1 MNNINLQQPS
11 ETSCHPK
18 TLEQLQAQVESL
30 QQRLI
35 SSESRQH
42 RLLDAIPQI
51 AWRSKPDGL
60 ISYWNRRWQEY
71 TGVEPGR
78 ALGLGFTRAIHPEDH
93 ERVLSFH
100 RQVLAKAHLS
110 PNCSSCFYETELRLL
125 RADGTYHWFIAKAE
139 PVFGENSQIL
149 EWVGTYTDIDSS
161 KLSQEALG
169 ESEKRYQLMAENCT
183 DLISRHTPAGVYLYA
198 SPASRAL
205 LGYEPDELLG
215 RDVHE
220 FFHPEDKAALKR
232 TQTDSL
238 NQPSTYTLCY
248 RIRRKDGNYIW
259 LETSSRCVRHPD
271 RGTIEEI
278 ISVSRDITER
288 KRAEAEIYTLNRE
301 LDQLVRKQSVQ
312 LDAAK
317 QLKEDLIGRE
327 QVARSQVVAVQER
340 CAIEQKRT
348 ESALYFLIEASTL
361 LAASLDYETTLE
373 NLAELVVPYLGD
385 WCAINIIDA
394 DDCCRCVAVAH
405 RDPSQEPLVREL
417 QRRYPAD
424 CDGTYSYLK
433 RLRCGET
440 DQPWEISVGFDICD
454 AKMEAIANDAEHLEL
469 LQALNF
475 RSYMCLPIRIG
486 KQTFGSILLVLSDR
500 GRRYTQADLT
510 LAEDLGRRAALA
522 LDKAQL
528 YRQAQETGKNLSQVI
543 LVLDEQQQQL
553 RTLQRLTNL
562 VNQRLADLPSLLQ
575 VMVDAVCES
584 IPGAQFCLIVLNNPS
599 TGQLELTA
607 TAGMG
612 TENLP
617 MGKPLATE
625 DGLLSQV
632 FSTGKCQLIRR
643 ENHSPT
649 GRREH
654 QPICWQKPQSHHALG
669 KPAAVYAVAIE
680 SAQAGRLGVL
690 ATGSWDDSGAF
701 DLEMWQNLLVA
712 VGEQAAIA
720 INNAQLINILEEREE
735 VVAVQNHI
743 LARQNQELA
752 IQREQIQLQN
762 LQLLEAARLKSQFL
776 ATMSH
781 ELRTPL
787 NVIIGFAQLLM
798 RQRPDRLTSKQA
810 DMAQLILNNG
820 KNLLMLIDDIL
831 ALSDIEA
838 GLRDLKRETFD
849 LVQLVRT
856 TVGQFNKLAAEKN
869 LTLDV
874 YIDLQNSN
882 LFNDRACLRQVLI
895 NLVSNAI
902 KFTESGSVRV
912 EVCEQPPDRVM
923 ITIEDTGIGI
933 AETEMKH
940 IFEAFRQVDQTLA
953 RRYPGTGLGL
963 AITNS
968 LVRLMNG
975 TITVQSRLGEGS
987 TFRVELPR
995 KI

>member
-1 MNNINLQQPS
+1 MNNINLQQPL

-18 TLEQLQAQVESL
+18 TLEELQAQVESL
-30 QQRLI
+30 QQRLV

-51 AWRSKPDGL
+51 AWRAKADGL

-93 ERVLSFH
+93 DRVLSFH
-100 RQVLAKAHLS
+100 RQVLAKAHLTA
-110 PNCSSCFYETELRLL
+110 NCSSCFYETELRLL

-149 EWVGTYTDIDSS
+149 EWVGTYTDIDST

-169 ESEKRYQLMAENCT
+169 KSEKRYQLMAENCT

-198 SPASRAL
+198 SPASHTL
-205 LGYEPDELLG
+205 LGYEPDELIG

-232 TQTDSL
+232 TQTDGL

-259 LETSSRCVRHPD
+259 FETSSRCVRHPD
-271 RGTIEEI
+271 RGTVEEI

-317 QLKEDLIGRE
+317 QLKEELIGRE
-327 QVARSQVVAVQER
+327 QVARSQVVAAQER
-340 CAIEQKRT
+340 FAIEQKRT

-394 DDCCRCVAVAH
+394 DESCRCVAVAH
-405 RDPSQEPLVREL
+405 KDPSREPLVREL

-424 CDGTYSYLK
+424 SDGTYSYLK

-440 DQPWEISVGFDICD
+440 DQPWQISVGFDICD
-454 AKMEAIANDAEHLEL
+454 TKMEAIANDAEHLEL

-475 RSYMCLPIRIG
+475 RSYMCLPIRFG

-500 GRRYTQADLT
+500 VRRYTQADMT

-528 YRQAQETGKNLSQVI
+528 YRQAQETSKNLSQVI

-562 VNQRLADLPSLLQ
+562 VNQRLADLPGLLQ
-575 VMVDAVCES
+575 VMVDAVCDS

-632 FSTGKCQLIRR
+632 FSTGKCQLIRQ

-649 GRREH
+649 G
-654 QPICWQKPQSHHALG
+654 WQERQGTWQNPKHLHTLA

-680 SAQAGRLGVL
+680 SAQAGRLGVM

-752 IQREQIQLQN
+752 TQREQIQLQN

-787 NVIIGFAQLLM
+787 NVIIGFAQLLL
-798 RQRPDRLTSKQA
+798 RQRPDPLTSSQTKMA
-810 DMAQLILNNG
+810 DRILDNG

-831 ALSDIEA
+831 ALSHIEA
-838 GLRDLKRETFD
+838 GLRGIKREMFD
-849 LVQLVRT
+849 VVQLARI
-856 TVGQFNKLAAEKN
+856 TVEQFNKLASDKN

-874 YIDLQNSN
+874 YIDMQNRN

-912 EVCEQPPDRVM
+912 EVCEQPDDRVI
-923 ITIEDTGIGI
+923 ITVEDTGIGI
-933 AETEMKH
+933 AETEMAH

-953 RRYPGTGLGL
+953 RKYPGTGLGL
-963 AITNS
+963 AITDS

-975 TITVQSRLGEGS
+975 TITVTSRLGEGS
-987 TFRVELPR
+987 TFQVELPR